1 MRIFNYD
8 IVFQE
13 VPDEMSLCITVCGC
27 PLKCDGC
34 HSPHT
39 WGNSGQPFSIDDF
52 KALLNK
58 YKDYISNVV
67 FMGGEWEQDTLIT
80 MLQISKAENLK
91 TCLYTGLDD
100 IDESI
105 KKELTYLKTG
115 RFIKE
120 LGGLNSKNTN
130 QVFKNLVTDELLNYK
145 FLK

>member
-52 KALLNK
+52 KALLN
-58 YKDYISNVV
+58 N
-67 FMGGEWEQDTLIT
+67 
-80 MLQISKAENLK
+80 
-91 TCLYTGLDD
+91 
-100 IDESI
+100 I
-105 KKELTYLKTG
+105 K
-115 RFIKE
+115 II
-120 LGGLNSKNTN
+120 
-130 QVFKNLVTDELLNYK
+130 
-145 FLK
+145 FLMWFLWVGNGNRIH